1 VENSAVEGECN
12 RIAGLGGLKAVEIE
26 CVDDPNALLKESIEY
41 IRCYICRTEH
51 GDATGILI
59 TAARFIRLVLGCCV
73 DVVLKSFAGKQL
85 RATFKCMAPFG
96 RFVKIGKRDITTIMN
111 SPFLT
116 HRYHRG
122 G

>member
-1 VENSAVEGECN
+1 MENSAVEGECN